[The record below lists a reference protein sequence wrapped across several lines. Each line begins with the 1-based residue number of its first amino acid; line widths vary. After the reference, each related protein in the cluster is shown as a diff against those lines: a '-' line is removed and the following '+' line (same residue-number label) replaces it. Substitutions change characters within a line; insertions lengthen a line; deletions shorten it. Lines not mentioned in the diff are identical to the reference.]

1 MKKIEITIF
10 SIILILAIFLR
21 VFRLDSLPP
30 ALFGDE
36 IDVGYQ
42 AYSLLKTGKDLS
54 GNFMPLYIQSLSEHR
69 TPLYLYS
76 AVPFVALFG
85 LNEWGVRLPAA
96 FWGVISV
103 IGIFLL
109 SRKLFNTKAAL
120 ITMFLLAVSPWHL
133 QYSRASFEVTMLITF
148 IIYGLY
154 FFLLGLSKNRY
165 LFLSAALL
173 LSSIYIYSTAVVFV
187 PLLSL
192 LILSIYWRQIFKLS
206 PKIIAFVLLVSVILV
221 LPFTISYFSGES
233 KARFSSISIF
243 QDSVLEDKINL
254 ARKAQDFY
262 SPEGQTIP
270 SNPQIERF
278 FHNRPTIFIQV
289 FLKNYFQSISP
300 LFIFAD
306 GDINFRHSIHE
317 MGEQYYAEFVLF
329 VLGIF
334 ALIKLD
340 PKKSAL
346 IFGWFLIAPIP
357 SALTS
362 DGGSHATRL
371 FIMLP
376 AVTLVTGLGGEWI
389 INNFKNIYIKLFAV
403 LVIIIFLF
411 NFVFYIH
418 RYYVHYGPESWR
430 WWHVGFKEAML
441 YMKSEENN
449 YNLIGFNNTYEPSLI
464 RFLFWNK
471 INPADF
477 QKNHSQILEKSELFP
492 NYTGFKYTDKYFFGG
507 IEQGKEITQSLPAGV
522 LYMVSARDEVPGDWD
537 WSKDPPSGIKVLE
550 TIYDP
555 TGLPI
560 FYVITKN

>member
-10 SIILILAIFLR
+10 SIILVLAISLR
-21 VFRLDSLPP
+21 LFKLDSLPP

-42 AYSLLKTGKDLS
+42 AYSLLKTGQDLS

-76 AVPFVALFG
+76 AVPFVAIFG
-85 LNEWGVRLPAA
+85 LNEWGVRMPAA
-96 FWGVISV
+96 FWGIVSIV
-103 IGIFLL
+103 GIFLL

-120 ITMFLLAVSPWHL
+120 ITMFILAVSPWHL

-148 IIYGLY
+148 IIYGIY
-154 FFLLGLSKNRY
+154 FFLLGLSNNRY

-173 LSSIYIYSTAVVFV
+173 LLSIYIYSTAVVFV
-187 PLLSL
+187 PLLISL
-192 LILSIYWRQIFKLS
+192 LFIIYWRQIFKLS
-206 PKIIAFVLLVSVILV
+206 PKIISSLV
-221 LPFTISYFSGES
+221 LISTILIMPFVIAYFTGES

-262 SPEGQTIP
+262 LPDGQTIP
-270 SNPQIERF
+270 SNPAAEKI
-278 FHNRPTIFIQV
+278 FHNRPAIFLQV

-317 MGEQYYAEFVLF
+317 MGEQYYVEFILF
-329 VLGIF
+329 ILGLS
-334 ALIKLD
+334 ALTKLD
-340 PKKSAL
+340 TKKSAL
-346 IFGWFLIAPIP
+346 LIGWFLLAPIP

-376 AVTLVTGLGGEWI
+376 SITLISGLGGEWLL
-389 INNFKNIYIKLFAV
+389 NNFKSFYIKLFAA
-403 LVIIIFLF
+403 LVVIIFLF
-411 NFVFYIH
+411 NFIFYIH
-418 RYYVHYGPESWR
+418 RYYIHYGPESWR

-471 INPADF
+471 IDPADF
-477 QKNHSQILEKSELFP
+477 HKNKFPILEKTELFP
-492 NYTGFKYTDKYFFGG
+492 SYTGFKYTDKFFFGG
-507 IEQGKEITQSLPAGV
+507 IEQGKEIAQSLPAGV
-522 LYMVSARDEVPGDWD
+522 LYMVSARDEVPGNWD
-537 WSKDPPSGIKVLE
+537 WSKDPPGGIKVLK